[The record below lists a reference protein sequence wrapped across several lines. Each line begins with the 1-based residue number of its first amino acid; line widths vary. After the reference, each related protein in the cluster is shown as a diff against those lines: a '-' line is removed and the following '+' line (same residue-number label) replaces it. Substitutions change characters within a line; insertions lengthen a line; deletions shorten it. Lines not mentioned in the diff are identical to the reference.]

1 MNIIDCYTGL
11 EYFIGVLKSFDRM
24 ITVIFYAGL
33 KRYFHSTK
41 MYKTMPAIIK
51 TLTAAI
57 PVKIDRE
64 PRIVFPSMGLVI
76 PFQPSMQKESQ
87 IESLVNFAI
96 EAVKTKLSDRYGNG
110 YATNL
115 LVRLEK
121 IFCKLDYH
129 SHCKSLAIILT
140 PDEEKIIYLDFH
152 VKPAVFFG
160 KSISLIDLVANSYR
174 EPDFM
179 ILHLQENNVKLFDA
193 NNGKLEKIYE
203 QNHETNTADLF
214 KNASGVIEL
223 MNAGYEKPVFITGNS
238 NLVNVFYANVSFS
251 EIIFKKS
258 DDEGD
263 ITHHKVQ
270 LLESEISHQW
280 NHWESKFLAGRLL
293 FAKKVG
299 LLINN
304 IDAVLQVLCKKA
316 DGLLLMD
323 KYFKMQLNK
332 PNAGN
337 DIINISKELINQIEH
352 FLARGNRIE
361 ITETGLLKDMGGIV
375 LLRNIVPGTS
385 AGFSYRSRYSEKNGV
400 GILF

>member
-1 MNIIDCYTGL
+1 MNIIDSYTGL
-11 EYFIGVLKSFDRM
+11 EYFIYVLKSFDRM
-24 ITVIFYAGL
+24 ISVIFYAGL

-41 MYKTMPAIIK
+41 TNKTMPAIFN
-51 TLTAAI
+51 TLT
-57 PVKIDRE
+57 PVKRKE
-64 PRIVFPSMGLVI
+64 EAGMVLPSLGLVI

-87 IESLVNFAI
+87 IMSLVNYAT

-115 LVRLEK
+115 LARLEK
-121 IFCKLDYH
+121 IFCNLNFH
-129 SHCKSLAIILT
+129 SHRKSLAIIIT
-140 PDEEKIIYLDFH
+140 PGEEKIIYLDFH
-152 VKPAVFFG
+152 VKPAVFLG

-223 MNAGYEKPVFITGNS
+223 MNVGYEKPVFITGKS

-263 ITHHKVQ
+263 VTHHKVQ

-280 NHWESKFLAGRLL
+280 NHWESKFLAGRIL

-304 IDAVLQVLCKKA
+304 IEAVLQVLHKKA

-323 KYFKMQLNK
+323 KHFKMLLKK
-332 PNAGN
+332 PNEGN
-337 DIINISKELINQIEH
+337 DIINISKEFINQIEH

-385 AGFSYRSRYSEKNGV
+385 AGFSYRSRYSEKDGV